1 MTFDE
6 VMTSLKSLGSEQTKK
21 TWLNHGASGE
31 VWGVKIGD
39 MKVIQKK
46 IKRNHELALKLFQTG
61 NVDAMYFAG
70 LISEPL
76 KMSKAEL
83 NDWAERAKW
92 YMLSEYT
99 VAWAASESN
108 YGRELALEWI
118 TSAQEN
124 IASAGWSTYSCLLAL
139 KKDEDLDL
147 KEITEL
153 LEHIRIDIQA
163 QPNRVRYAM
172 NGFVISVGAY
182 VAALTEKAKAIAAEI
197 GKVNVNQ
204 GNTACKVPDAK
215 AYIEKMEAMGKIGQ
229 KRKTVFC

>member
-108 YGRELALEWI
+108 YGRELALDWI
-118 TSAQEN
+118 TSTQEN

-182 VAALTEKAKAIAAEI
+182 VVALTEKAKAIAAEI

>member
-99 VAWAASESN
+99 VAWAASESK

-182 VAALTEKAKAIAAEI
+182 VVALTEKAKAIAAEI

>member
-83 NDWAERAKW
+83 NGWAERAKW

-99 VAWAASESN
+99 VAWAASESK

-118 TSAQEN
+118 TSTQEN

-182 VAALTEKAKAIAAEI
+182 VVALTEKAKAIAAEI

>member
-21 TWLNHGASGE
+21 TWLNHGATGE

-46 IKRNHELALKLFQTG
+46 IKRNHELALKLFQSG
-61 NVDAMYFAG
+61 NVDAMYFGG

-83 NDWAERAKW
+83 NDWAQRAKW

-99 VAWAASESN
+99 VAWAASESR

-139 KKDEDLDL
+139 KKDEELDL
-147 KEITEL
+147 AEIKEL
-153 LEHIRIDIQA
+153 LESVRTRIQN

-172 NGFVISVGAY
+172 NGFVISVGSY
-182 VAALTEKAKAIAAEI
+182 VAALTQQAKAIAAEI
-197 GKVNVNQ
+197 GTVKVDQ
-204 GNTACKVPDAK
+204 GGTACKVPDAK